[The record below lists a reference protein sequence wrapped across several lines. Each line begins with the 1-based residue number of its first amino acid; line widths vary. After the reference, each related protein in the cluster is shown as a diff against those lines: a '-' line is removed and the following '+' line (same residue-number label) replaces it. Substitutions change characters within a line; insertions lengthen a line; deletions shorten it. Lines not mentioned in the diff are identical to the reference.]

1 MADMDTTTQI
11 YLQITPKKGTVF
23 GEARAEGYEGRI
35 DIEGFSFNA
44 KAKADSLDGVSAKK
58 VELARETS
66 REGKGKSLHNLDLKR
81 VTVSKVFDRASLQL
95 ARMLK
100 GRAIGGS
107 EREGDR
113 FELAKIAVD
122 QQYIESYSGTE
133 SVKYANEILIV
144 NLHDG
149 CISNISL
156 RASEAGAG
164 AQILEEIEL
173 AFHDFEIVYYAE
185 NRSEKGLLQE
195 TWRPDRYSYLTT
207 NRADQKA

>member
-1 MADMDTTTQI
+1 MDTTTQI
-11 YLQITPKKGTVF
+11 YLEITPKKGSVS
-23 GEARAEGYEGRI
+23 GEARAGGYEGRI
-35 DIEGFSFNA
+35 DIDSFSFSA

-58 VELARETS
+58 IEAS
-66 REGKGKSLHNLDLKR
+66 REGKSLHNLDLHR
-81 VTVSKVFDRASLQL
+81 VTVSKVFDKASLQL
-95 ARMLK
+95 AGMLK

-122 QQYIESYSGTE
+122 QQYIESYSSDK

-144 NLHDG
+144 ILHDG

-173 AFHDFEIVYYAE
+173 AFHNFEIVYYAE
-185 NRSEKGLLQE
+185 NRTVKGVLAE
-195 TWRPDRYSYLTT
+195 TWRPERWSYMTT
-207 NRADQKA
+207 NRTDQQA